1 MHNHKIL
8 RTYGQFNLCHDNS
21 DNSPVYYIENTILT
35 KYTKGKGISYT
46 FGKDKKD
53 WLMTISDSE
62 FLTSAKQRAGNDLNC
77 EEVAKGIWQ
86 ELGDVPV
93 NEDGEI
99 EEDWNTGIGK
109 FFFEGTDREDI
120 WHWFEDFFN
129 LSVAKDLM
137 GLA

>member
-1 MHNHKIL
+1 MHNHEIL
-8 RTYGQFNLCHDNS
+8 RSYGQFNLCHDNS

-46 FGKDKKD
+46 FGEEKKD
-53 WLMTISDSE
+53 SLMRLSQND
-62 FLTSAKQRAGNDLNC
+62 FLSTAKKWAGDDLSC

-86 ELGDVPV
+86 ELGDIPV

-99 EEDWNTGIGK
+99 EEEWNTGMQW
-109 FFFEGTDREDI
+109 FSEGTDREEI

-137 GLA
+137 GLN